1 MSGLQIYNSA
11 GVLTID
17 GSSKSVVA
25 SQYKAMGA
33 VSDVGYYQL
42 INSLGGQY
50 TTGYLAQSFFP
61 SSGLRWFRPLVD
73 GSLNFPGALMYQPGS
88 GDFMITSNTN
98 GIASGYCDVFN
109 ESGALIWSAV
119 AASSMPRIIGF
130 LTVPAGYNL
139 SSPITLSSPI
149 ANPFICVSQCPGN
162 LSDDGSVT
170 GYSGIMIRR
179 DNASTFTLQYINK
192 NQNNFSTAMGNN
204 GFNIALAYFV
214 GY

>member
-1 MSGLQIYNSA
+1 
-11 GVLTID
+11 
-17 GSSKSVVA
+17 
-25 SQYKAMGA
+25 
-33 VSDVGYYQL
+33 
-42 INSLGGQY
+42 
-50 TTGYLAQSFFP
+50 
-61 SSGLRWFRPLVD
+61 
-73 GSLNFPGALMYQPGS
+73 
-88 GDFMITSNTN
+88 
-98 GIASGYCDVFN
+98 
-109 ESGALIWSAV
+109 
-119 AASSMPRIIGF
+119 MPRIIGF

-162 LSDDGSVT
+162 LSDDGSAT

-192 NQNNFSTAMGNN
+192 NQNNFTAAMGNN